1 MNSSSP
7 EWSREIAQALGV
19 SLGAV
24 GHLESVYA
32 LGVAVGAPGVRGR
45 RDPLRPPDDAAHH
58 HHSVPGRNLI
68 SALSP
73 GYGAIMAGRVV
84 SATAH
89 GAFLGI
95 AAVFAAD
102 LVDPARKGRAVALVF
117 SGLTASTVLGAPLGA
132 AVGQAL
138 GWRFTFWTLVIFG
151 GVALLGLPASLPRT
165 AAPAA
170 RQHHATGPAHQ
181 THRQSPGHEH
191 GPGHGPAD
199 AEFEGLDPH
208 ALAHLGGGGHGPT
221 LREQVAALARPAV
234 WAALVTTLLGYG
246 GVFTS
251 YVYIVPQ
258 LTQVG
263 GFDRVWITPLLLLFG
278 AGLFVGNHLGGK
290 LADRRLMPAILGT
303 LGALAVALVAM
314 GPALHSQPAAVL
326 MMFLF
331 GVAAFAVVAPLQLR
345 VMSAAGHAPDVASAA
360 NISAFTLAAR
370 SASTWAEQPST
381 AGWAWPRSTGSAR
394 CSPPAAWPWPRSA
407 PCSPG
412 DHTPKRPP
420 PAATN
425 TPISTRCPRV
435 ITTDLRDNR
444 VGCLRLHSP
453 GPPLAVRACS

>member
-170 RQHHATGPAHQ
+170 RQHHATEPAHQ
-181 THRQSPGHEH
+181 THRQSPGHDTA
-191 GPGHGPAD
+191 PD
-199 AEFEGLDPH
+199 
-208 ALAHLGGGGHGPT
+208 T
-221 LREQVAALARPAV
+221 ARRTRNSRGWTRTHSRT
-234 WAALVTTLLGYG
+234 WAAVVTDPPCG
-246 GVFTS
+246 S
-251 YVYIVPQ
+251 
-258 LTQVG
+258 
-263 GFDRVWITPLLLLFG
+263 
-278 AGLFVGNHLGGK
+278 
-290 LADRRLMPAILGT
+290 
-303 LGALAVALVAM
+303 
-314 GPALHSQPAAVL
+314 
-326 MMFLF
+326 
-331 GVAAFAVVAPLQLR
+331 
-345 VMSAAGHAPDVASAA
+345 
-360 NISAFTLAAR
+360 R
-370 SASTWAEQPST
+370 S
-381 AGWAWPRSTGSAR
+381 PRS
-394 CSPPAAWPWPRSA
+394 
-407 PCSPG
+407 PG
-412 DHTPKRPP
+412 RP
-420 PAATN
+420 
-425 TPISTRCPRV
+425 SGRR
-435 ITTDLRDNR
+435 
-444 VGCLRLHSP
+444 
-453 GPPLAVRACS
+453 